1 MNLFSLISSKTTSKI
16 NMISVLALI
25 FPLVMFAPANA
36 ESGSGELNGPIV
48 YIGDRSSNSKTN
60 LIRKSGDLNG
70 PASPRGVDGPIVFV
84 GSGSSSSRSSVLF
97 PKTNTLLG
105 PKIVLGQSAP
115 ASDVLVLQN
124 GGGAIVGPA
133 GPQGEQGPAGPAGPS
148 GPQGPTGEANGL
160 GSVSPLSPCGP

>member
-1 MNLFSLISSKTTSKI
+1 MNLFTLNSSKTTPKI
-16 NMISVLALI
+16 HLISVLTFI
-25 FPLVMFAPANA
+25 FPLIMFVPANA

-48 YIGDRSSNSKTN
+48 YVGDRSTTSKTN
-60 LIRKSGDLNG
+60 LIRKSDDLNG
-70 PASPRGVDGPIVFV
+70 PVAPRGVDGPIVFI
-84 GSGSSSSRSSVLF
+84 GSGASSSRSTVLF

-133 GPQGEQGPAGPAGPS
+133 GPKG
-148 GPQGPTGEANGL
+148 
-160 GSVSPLSPCGP
+160 